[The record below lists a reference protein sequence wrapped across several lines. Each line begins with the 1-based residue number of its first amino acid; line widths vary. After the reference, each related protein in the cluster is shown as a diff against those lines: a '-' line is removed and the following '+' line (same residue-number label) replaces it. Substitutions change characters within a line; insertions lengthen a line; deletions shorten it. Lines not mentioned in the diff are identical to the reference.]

1 MTKDQIAALIADVEG
16 LEQTQN
22 RGFGLVAKA
31 LRGLFDAHFGD
42 APQPASAKPAE
53 SDSKSAPKAEPP
65 KST

>member
-1 MTKDQIAALIADVEG
+1 MEERVLTKDQIAALIADVEG

-42 APQPASAKPAE
+42 APQPAS
-53 SDSKSAPKAEPP
+53 DSKSAPKAEPP